1 MTPKFCHETTIVLV
15 EDLELA
21 DEQALMDQNDCSE
34 DSTQLVDILDGL
46 YGVTSNV
53 EGASVRHTITVRF
66 VAVDRLD
73 LEERLREAFTSE
85 GERET
90 YNYGERETYNYVG
103 FDAPSG
109 TRLDVSDMSAD
120 ERVEH
125 LMGLTHIAAS
135 EILTETVRISEPLD
149 TLFDLL
155 MYRLIVTEP
164 VTWLD
169 KMGIKCKA
177 SSVFLDHV
185 PATEAITV
193 MSSSYDIADMLLGSY
208 DKASLREDIWSDN
221 DAFEPVAE
229 GVADS
234 VDEGS
239 GL

>member
-34 DSTQLVDILDGL
+34 DVTQLVDILDGL

-53 EGASVRHTITVRF
+53 EGNIVRHTITVRF

-73 LEERLREAFTSE
+73 LEERLREAFPSE
-85 GERET
+85 GEHG
-90 YNYGERETYNYVG
+90 NYNYVG

-169 KMGIKCKA
+169 KMGIKCEA

-208 DKASLREDIWSDN
+208 GKASLREDIRSGN
-221 DAFEPVAE
+221 DDF
-229 GVADS
+229 
-234 VDEGS
+234 
-239 GL
+239 

>member
-34 DSTQLVDILDGL
+34 DVTQLVDILDGL

-53 EGASVRHTITVRF
+53 EGNIVRHTITVRF

-73 LEERLREAFTSE
+73 LEERLREAFTSD
-85 GERET
+85 
-90 YNYGERETYNYVG
+90 GERETYNYVG

-169 KMGIKCKA
+169 KMGIKCEA

-193 MSSSYDIADMLLGSY
+193 MSSSYDIADMLLVSY

>member
-34 DSTQLVDILDGL
+34 DVTQLVDILDGL
-46 YGVTSNV
+46 YGVTSNI
-53 EGASVRHTITVRF
+53 EGNIVRHTITVRF

-73 LEERLREAFTSE
+73 LEERLREAFPSE
-85 GERET
+85 GEHG
-90 YNYGERETYNYVG
+90 NYNYVG

-208 DKASLREDIWSDN
+208 DKASLREDIWSGN
-221 DAFEPVAE
+221 DDFEPVAE

-234 VDEGS
+234 VDEDS
-239 GL
+239 VL